1 MITVLKNRK
10 IIFFIGL
17 VVFMLLPW
25 NFSSNDVNVIE
36 LNQDNIGYYQENPC
50 EISFFDLNSNIGKD
64 IIVEYHTD
72 ISKSVEC
79 FGKVSWI
86 GNKQNIAKVYI
97 ATNFSI
103 DILYQSLFWLALI
116 FLIPKSKIQ
125 KYSINNKS
133 ILLIILLVYIH
144 LKGEGTYYKIFSR
157 EFDFDI
163 ISKEF
168 NGDFYY
174 KNYFLYALIISLV
187 LIMLLLQEL
196 IKTRYFNLINYFPF
210 LFLAIGSFNSF
221 NLNFFVLV
229 FSLLGINSL
238 FENKINYKLYYL
250 YLFFISAWFYNLNS
264 QYTFFDIDKL
274 KGFINSSE
282 SNISLLFWSLI
293 FPLSILGIV
302 NLVKNSRDNLNVG
315 LLRLNFLISGS
326 LIVVLGV
333 ISAINNVANF
343 FSYYFFGL
351 NKFGMRTLE
360 SVVGNSWR
368 GITPSAEGIGEFFG
382 FVILFTI
389 LTFFSQ
395 KKMLTTVEVIL
406 LVINLYGLYRSNNFA
421 AFTALVVLLSI
432 FLIESKDLNRKVKNF
447 IYLFSFIGLT
457 FFYFS
462 FINIY
467 NYEDLSKSMLSKA
480 VIASDIPIEFAKN
493 EVGDTA
499 VEKSNFAIF
508 LQIPKEDRNFSTS
521 LNFLLEKYNNSGSN
535 NVPNLISLVSIVSVI
550 INRSE
555 KWGIFIAKYNPDIGE
570 FLFGYG
576 PQQLSSYH
584 NNHITNFNDGLVIPH
599 SSLLNYQIFFGIIG
613 VSFVLTFVIYV
624 FLKNKN
630 HLFKNY
636 LLIYLVLNALKS
648 DALLYFQNLVLLIII
663 LFAQFNDEQSEFLEQ
678 NE

>member
-50 EISFFDLNSNIGKD
+50 EISFFDLNSNIGND
-64 IIVEYHTD
+64 MIVEYHTD

>member
-1 MITVLKNRK
+1 
-10 IIFFIGL
+10 
-17 VVFMLLPW
+17 MLLPW

-50 EISFFDLNSNIGKD
+50 EISFFDLNSNIGND

-174 KNYFLYALIISLV
+174 KNYFLYALILSLV

-333 ISAINNVANF
+333 ISAINNVGNF

>member
-1 MITVLKNRK
+1 
-10 IIFFIGL
+10 
-17 VVFMLLPW
+17 MLLPW

-50 EISFFDLNSNIGKD
+50 EISFFDLNSNIGND
-64 IIVEYHTD
+64 MIVEYHTD

>member
-1 MITVLKNRK
+1 
-10 IIFFIGL
+10 
-17 VVFMLLPW
+17 MLLPW

-50 EISFFDLNSNIGKD
+50 EISFFDLNSNIGND
-64 IIVEYHTD
+64 MIVEYHTD

-663 LFAQFNDEQSEFLEQ
+663 LFAQFNNEQSEFLEQ

>member
-1 MITVLKNRK
+1 
-10 IIFFIGL
+10 
-17 VVFMLLPW
+17 MLLPW
-25 NFSSNDVNVIE
+25 SFSSNDVSVVE
-36 LNQDNIGYYQENPC
+36 LNQENIGYYQQNPC
-50 EISFFDLNSNIGKD
+50 EISLFDINSNIGND
-64 IIVEYHTD
+64 MVVEYHTD

-86 GNKQNIAKVYI
+86 GNNEKIAKVYI

-103 DILYQSLFWLALI
+103 DILYQSLFWLLLI
-116 FLIPKSKIQ
+116 FLIPKNKNEN
-125 KYSINNKS
+125 YSINNKS
-133 ILLIILLVYIH
+133 LLLTIFLVYLH

-157 EFDFDI
+157 EFDIDF

-174 KNYFLYALIISLV
+174 ENFFLYALVLSLG
-187 LIMLLLQEL
+187 LIMLFLQDLL
-196 IKTRYFNLINYFPF
+196 KTRYFNLINYFPF
-210 LFLAIGSFNSF
+210 LFLTIGSFNSF

-229 FSLLGINSL
+229 FALLGINSL

-250 YLFFISAWFYNLNS
+250 YLFFVSAWFYNLNS

-274 KGFINSSE
+274 KGFISSSE
-282 SNISLLFWSLI
+282 SNISLLFWSLV
-293 FPLSILGIV
+293 FPLSIMGIV
-302 NLVKNSRDNLNVG
+302 NLVKNSSNSLNLN
-315 LLRLNFLISGS
+315 LLRFNFLISGS
-326 LIVVLGV
+326 LIILFGI
-333 ISAINNVANF
+333 ISATNNVANF
-343 FSYYFFGL
+343 FSYYFLGL
-351 NKFGMRTLE
+351 NKFGMRTLD

-368 GITPSAEGIGEFFG
+368 GITPSAEGVGEFFG

-389 LTFFSQ
+389 ITSFN
-395 KKMLTTVEVIL
+395 KKNIPSKTELMLLI
-406 LVINLYGLYRSNNFA
+406 INLYGLYKSNNFA
-421 AFTALVVLLSI
+421 AFAALVILLSV
-432 FLIESKDLNRKVKNF
+432 FLIENNYLARKTKNL
-447 IYLFSFIGLT
+447 IYLFSFIGIT

-480 VIASDIPIEFAKN
+480 VIASDIPVEFAKN
-493 EVGDTA
+493 EIGDTA
-499 VEKSNFAIF
+499 VEKSNFAVF

-535 NVPNLISLVSIVSVI
+535 NVPNLISLVSVISVI

-555 KWGIFIAKYNPDIGE
+555 KWGIFIAKYNPDFGE

-576 PQQLSSYH
+576 PQQLSNYH
-584 NNHITNFNDGLVIPH
+584 NEHITNFNEGLVIPH

-613 VSFVLTFVIYV
+613 VSFLLAYMVNV
-624 FLKNKN
+624 FNKNKN

-636 LLIYLVLNALKS
+636 LMLYLVVNALKS
-648 DALLYFQNLVLLIII
+648 DALLYFQNLVLIVII
-663 LFAQFNDEQSEFLEQ
+663 LFVQFNTEKSEFLEQ

>member
-50 EISFFDLNSNIGKD
+50 EISFFDLNSNIGND

-174 KNYFLYALIISLV
+174 KNYFLYALILSLV

>member
-1 MITVLKNRK
+1 
-10 IIFFIGL
+10 
-17 VVFMLLPW
+17 MLLPW
-25 NFSSNDVNVIE
+25 SFSSNDVSVVE
-36 LNQDNIGYYQENPC
+36 LNQENIGYYQQNPC
-50 EISFFDLNSNIGKD
+50 EISLFDINSNIGND
-64 IIVEYHTD
+64 MVVEYHTD

-86 GNKQNIAKVYI
+86 GNNEKIAKVYI

-103 DILYQSLFWLALI
+103 DILYQSLFWLLLI
-116 FLIPKSKIQ
+116 FLIPKNKNEN
-125 KYSINNKS
+125 YSINNKS
-133 ILLIILLVYIH
+133 LLLTIFLVYLH

-157 EFDFDI
+157 EFDIDF

-174 KNYFLYALIISLV
+174 ENYFLYALVLSLG
-187 LIMLLLQEL
+187 LIMLFLQDLL
-196 IKTRYFNLINYFPF
+196 KTRYFNLINYFPF
-210 LFLAIGSFNSF
+210 LFLTIGSFNSF

-229 FSLLGINSL
+229 FALLGINSL
-238 FENKINYKLYYL
+238 FDNKINYKLYYL
-250 YLFFISAWFYNLNS
+250 YLFFVSAWFYNLNS

-274 KGFINSSE
+274 KGFISTSE
-282 SNISLLFWSLI
+282 SYLSLLFWSLV

-302 NLVKNSRDNLNVG
+302 NLVKNSSESLNLI

-326 LIVVLGV
+326 LIMLFGI
-333 ISAINNVANF
+333 ISATNNISNF
-343 FSYYFFGL
+343 FSYYYLGL

-368 GITPSAEGIGEFFG
+368 GITPSAEGVGEFFG

-389 LTFFSQ
+389 MTSFI
-395 KKMLTTVEVIL
+395 KKKIPSKTELIL
-406 LVINLYGLYRSNNFA
+406 LVINLYGLYKSNNFA
-421 AFTALVVLLSI
+421 ALAALVILLTI
-432 FLIESKDLNRKVKNF
+432 FLIENKYLVRKTKNL
-447 IYLFSFIGLT
+447 IYLFSFIGIT

-480 VIASDIPIEFAKN
+480 VIASDIPVEFAKN

-499 VEKSNFAIF
+499 VEKSNFALF

-535 NVPNLISLVSIVSVI
+535 NVPNLISLVSVISVI

-555 KWGIFIAKYNPDIGE
+555 KWGIFIAKYNPDFGE

-576 PQQLSSYH
+576 PQQLSYYH
-584 NNHITNFNDGLVIPH
+584 NKHITNFNEGLVLPH

-613 VSFVLTFVIYV
+613 VSFLLAYIINV
-624 FLKNKN
+624 FNKNKN
-630 HLFKNY
+630 QLIKNY
-636 LLIYLVLNALKS
+636 LMLYLVVNALKS
-648 DALLYFQNLVLLIII
+648 DALLYFQNLVLIVII
-663 LFAQFNDEQSEFLEQ
+663 LFVQFNTEKSEFLEQ

>member
-1 MITVLKNRK
+1 
-10 IIFFIGL
+10 
-17 VVFMLLPW
+17 MLLPW

-50 EISFFDLNSNIGKD
+50 EISFFDLNSNIGND

-174 KNYFLYALIISLV
+174 KNYFLYALILSLV

>member
-1 MITVLKNRK
+1 M
-10 IIFFIGL
+10 
-17 VVFMLLPW
+17 
-25 NFSSNDVNVIE
+25 
-36 LNQDNIGYYQENPC
+36 
-50 EISFFDLNSNIGKD
+50 
-64 IIVEYHTD
+64 
-72 ISKSVEC
+72 
-79 FGKVSWI
+79 
-86 GNKQNIAKVYI
+86 
-97 ATNFSI
+97 
-103 DILYQSLFWLALI
+103 
-116 FLIPKSKIQ
+116 
-125 KYSINNKS
+125 
-133 ILLIILLVYIH
+133 
-144 LKGEGTYYKIFSR
+144 
-157 EFDFDI
+157 
-163 ISKEF
+163 
-168 NGDFYY
+168 
-174 KNYFLYALIISLV
+174 
-187 LIMLLLQEL
+187 
-196 IKTRYFNLINYFPF
+196 
-210 LFLAIGSFNSF
+210 
-221 NLNFFVLV
+221 
-229 FSLLGINSL
+229 
-238 FENKINYKLYYL
+238 
-250 YLFFISAWFYNLNS
+250 
-264 QYTFFDIDKL
+264 
-274 KGFINSSE
+274 
-282 SNISLLFWSLI
+282 FWSLI

>member
-50 EISFFDLNSNIGKD
+50 EISFFDLNSNIGND
-64 IIVEYHTD
+64 MIVEYHTD

-174 KNYFLYALIISLV
+174 KNYFLYALILSLV

>member
-174 KNYFLYALIISLV
+174 KNYFLYALILSLV